1 MENQVQTVAD
11 KKRAW
16 VSGLVAAGV
25 VMSMSAAHAALDV
38 TGVETEMQ
46 ANEASIVTAMGYML
60 IVVLALWGG
69 RKVLGLFGR

>member
-1 MENQVQTVAD
+1 MENQVQTVSD

>member
-1 MENQVQTVAD
+1 MEKLFQTKA
-11 KKRAW
+11 KFFAF
-16 VSGLVAAGV
+16 VSLCLF
-25 VMSMSAAHAALDV
+25 MCMNAAHAALDV
-38 TGVETEMQ
+38 SGVETEMQ